1 MTCRVRRVRRVAC
14 VVVVSFSRLGPIGN
28 TKFGHTPSV
37 RRVKRCEV
45 FVTGEERTAREQKKS
60 PNRTRKDEKTKSAKI
75 QNPPREEKET
85 GSSSFARLVPS
96 GDAMSMSDPK
106 KSTNSRTEAF
116 VTLIPSRKWS
126 SVFPRNIAEWSS
138 GTHRFF
144 FRRRAVSAATS
155 AASAAASPKS
165 SARRSSLDTA
175 SARPCAAGQSSRR
188 RRTTRPAT
196 LRMGTKMSTVAR
208 ANPWSRGTSSWTV
221 TRFRESRGAR
231 ESDFGSEDF
240 GSDPNEPSVSRRA
253 RANSRSSLFFAS
265 RAASSA
271 LARRSS
277 ASLCFVTRPRVR
289 VTCATAWSRYASIIS
304 SRSSS
309 PRGARSGNVTSA

>member
-1 MTCRVRRVRRVAC
+1 
-14 VVVVSFSRLGPIGN
+14 
-28 TKFGHTPSV
+28 
-37 RRVKRCEV
+37 
-45 FVTGEERTAREQKKS
+45 
-60 PNRTRKDEKTKSAKI
+60 
-75 QNPPREEKET
+75 
-85 GSSSFARLVPS
+85 
-96 GDAMSMSDPK
+96 MSMSDPK

-144 FRRRAVSAATS
+144 FRRRAVSAAAS

-175 SARPCAAGQSSRR
+175 SARPCAAGPSSRR

-196 LRMGTKMSTVAR
+196 LRMGTKLSTVAR

-231 ESDFGSEDF
+231 ESDFGSEVGSEDLEVF
-240 GSDPNEPSVSRRA
+240 RSDPEPSVSRLVSRRA
-253 RANSRSSLFFAS
+253 RRSRSSLFFAS
-265 RAASSA
+265 RTASSA

-304 SRSSS
+304 SRSSA